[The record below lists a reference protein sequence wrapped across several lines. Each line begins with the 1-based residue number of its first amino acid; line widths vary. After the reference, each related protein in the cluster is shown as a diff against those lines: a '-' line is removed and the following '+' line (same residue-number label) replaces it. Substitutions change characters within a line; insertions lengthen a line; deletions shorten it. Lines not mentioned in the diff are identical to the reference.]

1 MKKEKIFLIAIFL
14 VSVFLSWNIY
24 NIILLT
30 VYFSIIFFIYFY
42 ITKDSKS
49 IKYLKLPE
57 LKNLSFNLLSVILLF
72 YLLRFF
78 IANAFSYDSVSPILV
93 IENNI
98 YTVII
103 APIYEELITRFFFF
117 ILLIRI
123 FDFVKDKFY
132 KEIIIG
138 FIISVVFSI
147 MHRELFL
154 IHFFSGIVLYYS
166 FRKSKSIY
174 IPIFIH
180 FINNYASSV
189 VNILNNLQLG
199 GGKI

>member
-14 VSVFLSWNIY
+14 VSVFLFWNIY
-24 NIILLT
+24 NTILLT

-42 ITKDSKS
+42 ITKDSES
-49 IKYLKLPE
+49 IKYLKLPK
-57 LKNLSFNLLSVILLF
+57 LKNLSFNLLSIILLF

-98 YTVII
+98 NSII
-103 APIYEELITRFFFF
+103 KAPIYEELIMRFFFF
-117 ILLIRI
+117 ITLIRI

-147 MHRELFL
+147 MHREHFL
-154 IHFFSGIVLYYS
+154 IFFFSGIVLYYS

-180 FINNYASSV
+180 FIHNYATSV
-189 VNILNNLQLG
+189 VNILNNIQLG

>member
-14 VSVFLSWNIY
+14 VSVFLLWNIY
-24 NIILLT
+24 TYNLLI

-42 ITKDSKS
+42 ITKDSES
-49 IKYLKLPE
+49 IKYLKLPK
-57 LKNLSFNLLSVILLF
+57 LKNLSFNLLSIILLF

-98 YTVII
+98 NSII
-103 APIYEELITRFFFF
+103 KAPIYEELIMRFFFF
-117 ILLIRI
+117 IILIRI
-123 FDFVKDKFY
+123 FDFLKDKFY

-138 FIISVVFSI
+138 FIISAIFSI

-154 IHFFSGIVLYYS
+154 NHFFSGIVLYYS

-174 IPIFIH
+174 VPIFIH
-180 FINNYASSV
+180 FVSNYASSV
-189 VNILNNLQLG
+189 VIILNNIQLG

>member
-14 VSVFLSWNIY
+14 VSVFLLWNFYTY
-24 NIILLT
+24 NLLI

-42 ITKDSKS
+42 ITKDSES
-49 IKYLKLPE
+49 IKYLKLPK
-57 LKNLSFNLLSVILLF
+57 LKNLSFNLLSIILLF

-98 YTVII
+98 NSII
-103 APIYEELITRFFFF
+103 KAPIYEELIMRFFFF
-117 ILLIRI
+117 IILIRI

-138 FIISVVFSI
+138 FIISAIFSI

-154 IHFFSGIVLYYS
+154 INFFSGIVFYYS

-174 IPIFIH
+174 VPIFIH
-180 FINNYASSV
+180 FIHNYAYYV

-199 GGKI
+199 GVKI